1 MKNNK
6 KLEVLLFVVLLV
18 PILLLRRYMTKKL
31 AAATLLVLS
40 ICIAICGLVL
50 DTHWVIVM
58 AVILFSL
65 AVGFASAVWSKRP
78 TDECVCYKCKK
89 KWKSSELKIGK
100 QYGPGLPIF
109 TCPFC
114 GTTQAK

>member
-6 KLEVLLFVVLLV
+6 KLEVFLFVVLLV
-18 PILLLRRYMTKKL
+18 PFLLLRRYTTKKL
-31 AAATLLVLS
+31 TAAILLVLS
-40 ICIAICGLVL
+40 ICVAICGRAINAN
-50 DTHWVIVM
+50 WVIV
-58 AVILFSL
+58 VGIILSSL
-65 AVGFASAVWSKRP
+65 AIGFASAVWFKKP

-89 KWKSSELKIGK
+89 QWKFSKLKIGK